1 MGRFGHHARGF
12 SVPSLLCYTSLE
24 ILQFMRWRYSIK
36 EISWFPNF
44 LQKFLVIILQ
54 NVSEHSHDPF
64 DSFENDY
71 KCPVLLSIM
80 SDFRF
85 IFFLSSLAIYRETNS
100 DTSHKEFLKA

>member
-1 MGRFGHHARGF
+1 MLYILGNFAVHALTIFHKRN
-12 SVPSLLCYTSLE
+12 LLIPKL
-24 ILQFMRWRYSIK
+24 SI
-36 EISWFPNF
+36 IF

-54 NVSEHSHDPF
+54 NVSEYSHDPF

-100 DTSHKEFLKA
+100 DTSQKEFLKA